1 MAKLIF
7 TVITKDVFSEGGQVK
22 EVVDINAV
30 MEDINHEC
38 PSAADHLVNIINKMA
53 PQIIKAANFH
63 YVNEWKARTGNTES
77 NTTH

>member
-30 MEDINHEC
+30 MEDVNHEC
-38 PSAADHLVNIINKMA
+38 P
-53 PQIIKAANFH
+53 
-63 YVNEWKARTGNTES
+63 
-77 NTTH
+77 